1 VANLFPVTR
10 ASASRRVL
18 RIGAVALATASV
30 LQGPPA
36 LAGTPGSWP
45 DPPVTSTMQALLI
58 LVGGPLAIIFVV
70 SLLVLA
76 PSLVR
81 GDRQQRGVS
90 SWTEPQWFGGP
101 GDAVPAG
108 RRSGR
113 AEIGTGDEAVEPGAA
128 AEAERPGGASARW

>member
-1 VANLFPVTR
+1 
-10 ASASRRVL
+10 
-18 RIGAVALATASV
+18 VALAVGSV
-30 LQGPPA
+30 LLGSPA

-45 DPPVTSTMQALLI
+45 NPAPTSTAHVLLI

-70 SLLVLA
+70 TLLVLA

-81 GDRQQRGVS
+81 GDRQQRGVA

-108 RRSGR
+108 RHTSR
-113 AEIGTGDEAVEPGAA
+113 AEIGTGEEAGEDQ
-128 AEAERPGGASARW
+128 PGGASARW